1 MAVIAVTGRKG
12 GIGKSTIT
20 ANLAAEM
27 LALGHTVAVLDTDPQ
42 RSLIGWANLD
52 DGILWDV
59 VRAVDTT
66 QPRQFRS
73 AVQAAAAKAARVL
86 RAYPSRQFGDQPPPM
101 TGGSEE
107 DENEAAG
114 PRRWMAAAG

>member
-1 MAVIAVTGRKG
+1 MVGLGSWVTFNVGDDPVARDACAEVMRAFFETGGRLIDCSPMYGSSQAVIGYG
-12 GIGKSTIT
+12 
-20 ANLAAEM
+20 
-27 LALGHTVAVLDTDPQ
+27 
-42 RSLIGWANLD
+42 
-52 DGILWDV
+52 
-59 VRAVDTT
+59 
-66 QPRQFRS
+66 
-73 AVQAAAAKAARVL
+73 L